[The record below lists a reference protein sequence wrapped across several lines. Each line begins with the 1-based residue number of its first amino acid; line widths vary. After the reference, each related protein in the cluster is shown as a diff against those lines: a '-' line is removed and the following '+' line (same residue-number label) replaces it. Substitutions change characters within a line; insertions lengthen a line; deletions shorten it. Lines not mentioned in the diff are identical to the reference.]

1 MSKQNPTACSKY
13 YSSLSNGVHSRD
25 ARMVQHMQFNKYDIH
40 RMEDKNHMDISI
52 HTEKECD
59 ILS

>member
-1 MSKQNPTACSKY
+1 MGFNPF
-13 YSSLSNGVHSRD
+13 
-25 ARMVQHMQFNKYDIH
+25 ARMVQHMQFNKNDIH
-40 RMEDKNHMDISI
+40 RMEDKNHMVISI